1 MKEARDP
8 LQLILVCQITSSA
21 VIQYMKES
29 LAHKLRR
36 ERVEA
41 CLNCKK
47 FVKCDSIG
55 KFEECVDFQ
64 EVEGDAW
71 TIKKLDNY

>member
-1 MKEARDP
+1 M
-8 LQLILVCQITSSA
+8 ILVCQISCSA

-29 LAHKLRR
+29 LARKLKH

-47 FVKCDSIG
+47 FVECGDIG
-55 KFEECVDFQ
+55 KFEECIDFV
-64 EVEGDAW
+64 EVEDEVW
-71 TIKKLDNY
+71 VIKKLHDCET